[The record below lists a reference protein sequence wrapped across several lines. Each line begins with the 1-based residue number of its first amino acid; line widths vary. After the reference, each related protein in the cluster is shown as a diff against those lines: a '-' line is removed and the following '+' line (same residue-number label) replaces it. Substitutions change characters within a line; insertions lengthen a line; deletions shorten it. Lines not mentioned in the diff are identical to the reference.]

1 MKDGMIFPFKTTWR
15 SRLDL
20 EYLDETSGRKI
31 EARKGQSHSEDEADP
46 AAVGKKLKQFTDY
59 ASKETLGQ
67 VHAGIRT
74 GARLPRS
81 P

>member
-1 MKDGMIFPFKTTWR
+1 MKDGMIFPFKKTWR

-31 EARKGQSHSEDEADP
+31 EARMGQSQSEDQAYHT
-46 AAVGKKLKQFTDY
+46 AVGKKLKQFTDY

-67 VHAGIRT
+67 VHAGGFLC
-74 GARLPRS
+74 GA
-81 P
+81 